1 MSEAGKKEAPTD
13 SRPAGANCTQGAG
26 REATDVWARR
36 RVAETLARCLMA
48 LSQRMAQMARE
59 VRP

>member
-1 MSEAGKKEAPTD
+1 MSEARKKEAPTS
-13 SRPAGANCTQGAG
+13 SRPAGAKPAEAGA
-26 REATDVWARR
+26 REDEWARR